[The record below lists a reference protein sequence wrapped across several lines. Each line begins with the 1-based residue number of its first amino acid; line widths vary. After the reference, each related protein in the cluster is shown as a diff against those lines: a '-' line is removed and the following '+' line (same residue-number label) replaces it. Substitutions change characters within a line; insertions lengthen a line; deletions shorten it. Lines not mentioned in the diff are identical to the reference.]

1 MCAEE
6 LQELRKRE
14 KEAGYTPDW
23 ELDAFMK
30 AEIRKGKKES
40 IVTDLVIKLLGLDV
54 RPSHLV
60 AHPRALLRRVQRQV
74 ALFSFILT
82 HAKHINSQSMGSDS
96 PVFGCNNA
104 LQV

>member
-1 MCAEE
+1 MWASVGVRVCNDHAGAVAEE
-6 LQELRKRE
+6 LQELRNRE

-54 RPSHLV
+54 TP
-60 AHPRALLRRVQRQV
+60 
-74 ALFSFILT
+74 LFSCQTLFHSAPFSLCC
-82 HAKHINSQSMGSDS
+82 AW
-96 PVFGCNNA
+96 
-104 LQV
+104 

>member
-1 MCAEE
+1 MVAEE
-6 LQELRKRE
+6 LEELRKRE

-54 RPSHLV
+54 RPMLLFAVLKVLHHKVMPASGLFVWGTCDLSHL
-60 AHPRALLRRVQRQV
+60 QV
-74 ALFSFILT
+74 IM
-82 HAKHINSQSMGSDS
+82 QST
-96 PVFGCNNA
+96 
-104 LQV
+104 

>member
-1 MCAEE
+1 MVAEE
-6 LQELRKRE
+6 LEELRKRE

-54 RPSHLV
+54 R
-60 AHPRALLRRVQRQV
+60 
-74 ALFSFILT
+74 LFAVCQLC
-82 HAKHINSQSMGSDS
+82 H
-96 PVFGCNNA
+96 VFA
-104 LQV
+104 LQCFAAKWSLWLVHL

>member
-1 MCAEE
+1 MVAEE

-54 RPSHLV
+54 RPLCSCQTSHDSAPQASSQKV
-60 AHPRALLRRVQRQV
+60 LLSC
-74 ALFSFILT
+74 AY
-82 HAKHINSQSMGSDS
+82 
-96 PVFGCNNA
+96 
-104 LQV
+104 

>member
-1 MCAEE
+1 MWASVGARVSDDHAGAVAEE
-6 LQELRKRE
+6 LQELRNRE

-54 RPSHLV
+54 RPLCSCQTPFHS
-60 AHPRALLRRVQRQV
+60 AP
-74 ALFSFILT
+74 FSFSC
-82 HAKHINSQSMGSDS
+82 A
-96 PVFGCNNA
+96 C
-104 LQV
+104 

>member
-1 MCAEE
+1 MVAEE

-54 RPSHLV
+54 RPLCS
-60 AHPRALLRRVQRQV
+60 
-74 ALFSFILT
+74 
-82 HAKHINSQSMGSDS
+82 
-96 PVFGCNNA
+96 C
-104 LQV
+104 

>member
-1 MCAEE
+1 MVNRLVSAAALVRHKQPWVSVCLYVGICLCVCVDDHAGVGSAEE

-54 RPSHLV
+54 R
-60 AHPRALLRRVQRQV
+60 
-74 ALFSFILT
+74 LF
-82 HAKHINSQSMGSDS
+82 A
-96 PVFGCNNA
+96 VF
-104 LQV
+104 